1 MAYLHVTEARV
12 DGGRDQETPE
22 GEVNDFLRRIWNGG
36 EGGEKR
42 AFISAG
48 GYTRETALQTA
59 EEQGGLV
66 AFGRLFISNPD
77 LPARLRENIP
87 LAAGDR
93 GTYYLPGNLTPYGY
107 SDWPFADGS
116 IGVVEGKL

>member
-12 DGGRDQETPE
+12 DGVRDQETPE
-22 GEVNDFLRRIWNGG
+22 GEVNDFLRKIWNRG

-42 AFISAG
+42 VFISAG

-77 LPARLRENIP
+77 LPARLRKDIP

-93 GTYYLPGNLTPYGY
+93 GTYYLSGNLTPHGY

-116 IGVVEGKL
+116 IGAI